1 MKARGRSTFCFPVKD
16 AQSRNGHRQRQIAVG
31 ASFGDGL
38 YVGTAN
44 QHAGTGSV
52 CDGWDEHVLNLPGD
66 YYGNYRVTC
75 YYQNKALILYQLQFQ
90 YGHTPNPTRKKETKK
105 KAAAKLTRETEQEGR
120 AQATASSQSHSGRE
134 GWHPMHRRRI
144 PRKPTP
150 QPIDSLTSIL
160 RPNSNSNSN
169 RIPLA
174 TSILWGAPPNAHVA
188 LLCCRRRPLASTA

>member
-1 MKARGRSTFCFPVKD
+1 MLRAATATVSGRSLWERLSEMDYTLEQPTNMQEQDQSAMDGMNMCLIYPVITTVTTELLATTRTK
-16 AQSRNGHRQRQIAVG
+16 HL
-31 ASFGDGL
+31 SFTS
-38 YVGTAN
+38 YSSSMA
-44 QHAGTGSV
+44 
-52 CDGWDEHVLNLPGD
+52 
-66 YYGNYRVTC
+66 
-75 YYQNKALILYQLQFQ
+75 
-90 YGHTPNPTRKKETKK
+90 TPQTQPEKKKQKK